1 MNENSDNKNK
11 YSLTNKFWRLLM
23 IDTNWNSDELE
34 IDIVDENDVTEMELE
49 VVEGNLEL
57 PPDLAEENLDADQL
71 DHLENAAEALDA
83 ADTAVEVGDYR
94 AAQEFREVAEAES
107 AEAGT
112 DALLEGADSVDLEYA
127 ADHQDRAEEL
137 QAEQADLAQKG
148 DYEGAL
154 ETSREAVDEFQASDE
169 LAGGSDH
176 SGTAQLEVDNM
187 EWAEFHQD
195 IANESVA
202 SAVEYADAGNLDAA
216 DNAMD
221 FADDQQLTADH
232 YGDLGEHGGAI
243 ADFDPSSAVET
254 NPVDSY
260 SPADIDIADTSTTS
274 SVDTTPVDFSVDT
287 TSTDDFST

>member
-1 MNENSDNKNK
+1 
-11 YSLTNKFWRLLM
+11 
-23 IDTNWNSDELE
+23 
-34 IDIVDENDVTEMELE
+34 
-49 VVEGNLEL
+49 
-57 PPDLAEENLDADQL
+57 
-71 DHLENAAEALDA
+71 
-83 ADTAVEVGDYR
+83 
-94 AAQEFREVAEAES
+94 
-107 AEAGT
+107 
-112 DALLEGADSVDLEYA
+112 
-127 ADHQDRAEEL
+127 
-137 QAEQADLAQKG
+137 
-148 DYEGAL
+148 
-154 ETSREAVDEFQASDE
+154 
-169 LAGGSDH
+169 
-176 SGTAQLEVDNM
+176 M